1 MEGAKMKRSIPARP
15 VSEPEARYWAD
26 RGTIYDPREGQV
38 LAYAGHRP
46 PGVFVL
52 LAGRL
57 RLVREG
63 GGRRRRAGDI
73 VAPAVVGEGVLS
85 AESTCPLTVEAGS
98 GVRVAFVPAARW
110 RDARAEGGYSRGV

>member
-1 MEGAKMKRSIPARP
+1 MKRSIPART

-26 RGTIYDPREGQV
+26 RGTIYDPREGQA

-73 VAPAVVGEGVLS
+73 LAPAVVGEGMLS
-85 AESTCPLTVEAGS
+85 ENSAFPLTVEAGS
-98 GVRVAFVPAARW
+98 GARVAFVPAAQW
-110 RDARAEGGYSRGV
+110 RDARAEGGFSHGL